1 MSELRSEHDSFLPGG
16 CSTITLI
23 VVALIV
29 VALGVVD
36 AGLRRELAR
45 HLVDPG
51 EARFRG
57 WRNRTY
63 LEPALYTPSGRV
75 WLRRLW
81 WVKLAEL
88 MLVVVA
94 GLLLAPAIW
103 NCLTRACS

>member
-1 MSELRSEHDSFLPGG
+1 MTATGS
-16 CSTITLI
+16 LI

-29 VALGVVD
+29 VALGVLD
-36 AGLRRELAR
+36 AWLRRELAR
-45 HLVDPG
+45 HLADHG

-57 WRNRTY
+57 WRNLTY

-88 MLVVVA
+88 ILVVVA
-94 GLLLAPAIW
+94 GLLLAPVFW
-103 NCLTRACS
+103 RCLTRACR

>member
-1 MSELRSEHDSFLPGG
+1 VSDRTGV
-16 CSTITLI
+16 LI

-29 VALGVVD
+29 VALAVLD
-36 AGLRRELAR
+36 ARLRRELAR

-57 WRNRTY
+57 WRNLTY

-81 WVKLAEL
+81 WVKLAEVL
-88 MLVVVA
+88 LVVVA

-103 NCLTRACS
+103 DCLTRTCD